1 MTVKKMPVSLF
12 LSTLQGRGDVD
23 QLGAQ
28 FRSARNVAVG
38 PDGLAD
44 PGDVADNALVSSL
57 AGQLH
62 RDEMTSDAIDYRHR
76 AKFDTTL
83 GFTSSERMRDMA
95 HAAAAADERV
105 TLGTA
110 GGGSFSTLASA
121 DEADVDAL
129 GTSADADV
137 WGMVKKATAEP
148 SRQDVHLG
156 RVAKEAGLRGDA
168 AVASSSLAGA
178 AGDSEAEAM
187 ADPRHDEVMAA
198 QAEAAPDPKGIWI
211 EPGSGKNGDSF
222 ALDSL
227 QVHGS
232 A

>member
-1 MTVKKMPVSLF
+1 M
-12 LSTLQGRGDVD
+12 QGRSNADE
-23 QLGAQ
+23 LGMQ
-28 FRSARNVAVG
+28 FKSVRSVAVG

-57 AGQLH
+57 AGQMQA
-62 RDEMTSDAIDYRHR
+62 DERRSDAIDYRHR

-83 GFTSSERMRDMA
+83 GFTSSERMHDMA

-110 GGGSFSTLASA
+110 GGGAFSTLASA
-121 DEADVDAL
+121 DEANVDAL

-137 WGMVKKATAEP
+137 FGMVSKATAEP
-148 SRQDVHLG
+148 SHQDVHLG
-156 RVAKEAGLRGDA
+156 RVAREAGLRGDA

-187 ADPRHDEVMAA
+187 ADPRRDEVLAA

-227 QVHGS
+227 QSKGS
-232 A
+232 V